1 MALNLPIYKI
11 IGERPI
17 KMVETSDGGAAL
29 RAWDWETNDFVRG
42 GANEMAALMEYESP
56 ELGDDSTDP
65 DTPPLG
71 GADVR
76 TVTKAEFDA
85 HVAKIKKS

>member
-1 MALNLPIYKI
+1 
-11 IGERPI
+11 
-17 KMVETSDGGAAL
+17 
-29 RAWDWETNDFVRG
+29 
-42 GANEMAALMEYESP
+42 MAALMEYESP